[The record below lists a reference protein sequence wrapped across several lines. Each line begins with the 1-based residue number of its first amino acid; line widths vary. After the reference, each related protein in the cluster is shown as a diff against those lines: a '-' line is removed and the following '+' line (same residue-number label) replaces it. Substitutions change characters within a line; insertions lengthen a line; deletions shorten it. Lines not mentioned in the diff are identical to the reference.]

1 MADEDSKSVLPAQ
14 MNQDQTTVSTKL
26 NSVRTKPSILYYL
39 PLLYAFLCM
48 GFGTGITSSTL
59 LKLGEQTDSTV
70 NQLTSV
76 FFTRSCGF
84 FVGSMLAGLLIDRYH
99 NFGNMFLT
107 IAIFLMSATALL
119 VPFIYRLILL
129 IPLQLMWGIAAGIVD
144 NVAQLLTMRYYSG
157 HNVGPYLQAL
167 HSAFG
172 IGAFVSP
179 LVVAPF
185 LSRRQNQRQWHYAYF
200 IIFLLHLPD
209 VIWLLCHT
217 VRNEWNNKSE
227 TKQALASESEAE
239 KFMDT
244 DRSIIVPKTKPIR
257 RQLLFVL
264 LLAPFLFCYMGGQY
278 GFIAY
283 LHTYA
288 TLKLH
293 FSTDTAAYLNSAFW
307 ASLVIGRLCGIVFS
321 LKLSPH
327 RMIFGNLTCCITS
340 LILLLVWHKLSLVL
354 WFGTILFGFSIAS
367 IYSSTMTYA
376 QTHIHM
382 TGRRISMLAIAAT
395 LGDAT
400 IPLLVGT
407 SLNSTIFGYP
417 NFIIVVLS
425 IIVLASITFVLNV
438 LCFVPRS
445 EPSDTN
451 VQAECDIQSETS
463 RKTTASPNLNLKEL

>member
-1 MADEDSKSVLPAQ
+1 MTAENNKSVLPVQ
-14 MNQDQTTVSTKL
+14 MDQPSIEISEKINPTNTNLVTSTQGRAT
-26 NSVRTKPSILYYL
+26 SPIPTKPSILYYL

-59 LKLGEQTDSTV
+59 LKLGEQTNSTV

-84 FVGSMLAGLLIDRYH
+84 FVGATLAGVLIDRYH
-99 NFGNMFLT
+99 QFGNMFLM
-107 IAIFLMSATALL
+107 IAVFLMSATALL

-129 IPLQLMWGIAAGIVD
+129 IPLQLMWGIAAGTVD
-144 NVAQLLTMRYYSG
+144 NVAQLLTMRYYSRF
-157 HNVGPYLQAL
+157 NVGPYLQAL
-167 HSAFG
+167 HCAFG

-179 LVVAPF
+179 LIVAPF
-185 LSRRQNQRQWHYAYF
+185 LSKRQYQRQWHYAYF

-209 VIWLLCHT
+209 VIWLLCYT
-217 VRNEWNNKSE
+217 VRHGWHDKSE
-227 TKQALASESEAE
+227 TKQVLAVESEAE
-239 KFMDT
+239 KFLNN
-244 DRSIIVPKTKPIR
+244 DRLTIDNSTSISKTKPIR

-307 ASLVIGRLCGIVFS
+307 ASVVIGRLCGIVFS
-321 LKLSPH
+321 IKLSPH
-327 RMIFGNLTCCITS
+327 RMILGNLTCCIIS
-340 LILLLVWHKLSLVL
+340 LLLLLVWYQFSFVL
-354 WFGTILFGFSIAS
+354 WCGTILFALSIAS
-367 IYSSTMTYA
+367 IYSSTMNYA

-382 TGRRISMLAIAAT
+382 TGRRLSILTIAAT

-400 IPLLVGT
+400 VPLLVGIT
-407 SLNSTIFGYP
+407 LNSTIFGYP
-417 NFIIVVLS
+417 NFIILVLS
-425 IIVLASITFVLNV
+425 IIVLASVIFVLNV
-438 LCFVPRS
+438 LCVGRG
-445 EPSDTN
+445 
-451 VQAECDIQSETS
+451 A
-463 RKTTASPNLNLKEL
+463 